1 MFLSHP
7 STLVSL
13 GVLRFEYKELLA
25 ADALKAWYP
34 VAGAVLVDDSNFRKW
49 NMPGRSKELKRWKD
63 TTGPLALTS

>member
-13 GVLRFEYKELLA
+13 GLLRFEYKVLLA

-34 VAGAVLVDDSNFRKW
+34 VAGA
-49 NMPGRSKELKRWKD
+49 G
-63 TTGPLALTS
+63 